1 MGSTRKSAAEKAV
14 EQAEAEERAAAERE
28 ASDFDAAAPD
38 VADDGDV
45 NVNGDPEPQVEQK
58 TEAEL
63 KREAYSAAEST
74 LRTKYNDE
82 FKQLVKD
89 EATKRGVT
97 YTFRPTPEEKA
108 AAQLE
113 KLYSDFPHL
122 RPA

>member
-1 MGSTRKSAAEKAV
+1 MGSRKSAAQRAV
-14 EQAEAEERAAAERE
+14 EQAEQDAASREEQQADEFE
-28 ASDFDAAAPD
+28 AAAPE
-38 VADDGDV
+38 AE
-45 NVNGDPEPQVEQK
+45 PEQDSAEPEQATK

-63 KREAYSAAEST
+63 KREAYSAAVST

-82 FKQLVKD
+82 FKQLVKA
-89 EATKRGVT
+89 EAEARGVT

-113 KLYSDFPHL
+113 KLYADFPHL